1 MVPLRIGII
10 GFGKIA
16 VDQHVPSIRGNPRY
30 SLVAAASPRI
40 EVQDGFATYR
50 NHREMLEREH
60 LDAVA
65 VCTPPSIRYEVARD
79 CLEAG
84 AHTLLE
90 KPPGLTL
97 GEVGVLERLAEERE
111 VILFTTWHAQYN
123 PAVTAAAEA
132 LAGQRIASMRIVWKE
147 DVRKWHPG
155 QQWIWKAG
163 GFGVFDPGINAL
175 SIATHI
181 FPGSLVLRSAE
192 LMIPQ
197 NRQAPI
203 AAELAFSSL
212 AADGPLTA
220 SFDWRHSGGEAW
232 DIGIETVSGRK
243 LELRQGG
250 ARLLIDGEAVAGEG
264 SPGETEI
271 APEYVAIYARFLDLI
286 EQRRSLVDLEPLR
299 LTADAFLA
307 GSRSEVE
314 PFHD

>member
-16 VDQHVPSIRGNPRY
+16 EDQHVPSIASNPRFR
-30 SLVAAASPRI
+30 LIAAASPHI
-40 EVQDGFATYR
+40 EPQQGFATYR
-50 NHREMLEREH
+50 DHREMLEREQ

-65 VCTPPSIRYEVARD
+65 VCTPPAIRYEIARD
-79 CLEAG
+79 CIAAG

-97 GEVGVLERLAEERE
+97 GEVAVLDRLAAERG
-111 VILFTTWHAQYN
+111 VTLFTTWHAQYN
-123 PAVTAAAEA
+123 PAVTAAADA
-132 LAGQRIASMRIVWKE
+132 LAGETIAGMRIVWKE

-175 SIATHI
+175 SIATHV
-181 FPGSLVLRSAE
+181 FPGPLVLRSAE
-192 LMIPQ
+192 LLIPA
-197 NRQAPI
+197 NREAPI
-203 AAELAFSSL
+203 AAELGFTSP
-212 AADGPLTA
+212 AAEGPLTA

-243 LELRQGG
+243 LKLSQGG
-250 ARLLIDGEAVAGEG
+250 ARLSIDGKQVEGEG
-264 SPGETEI
+264 APGHAGI
-271 APEYVAIYARFLDLI
+271 APEYVAIYARFVDLVD
-286 EQRRSLVDLEPLR
+286 QRRSLVDLEPLR

-307 GSRSEVE
+307 GSRTDVE
-314 PFHD
+314 AFHD